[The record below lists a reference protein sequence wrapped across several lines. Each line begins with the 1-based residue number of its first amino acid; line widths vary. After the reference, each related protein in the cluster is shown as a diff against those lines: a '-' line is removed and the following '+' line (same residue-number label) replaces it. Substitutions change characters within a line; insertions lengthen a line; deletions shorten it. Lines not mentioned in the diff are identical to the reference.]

1 MKLLRIEPLE
11 PLVLS
16 RNPIVGPEF
25 LTGFH
30 RVLGAPLPTTIAGLL
45 GNMLGVTITGVS
57 RVLEALERLVSQL
70 ESRGCKSPIVKGPL
84 FQFKELETREPYV
97 YLGELYTPI
106 GRVKVEK
113 EAPHVGRL
121 PYVDATDCRECV
133 KLLVDERV
141 GIKLLRGYGSDDKVV
156 HLGHMF
162 SYSTPLYETLDG
174 KRVTPVI
181 LYSVSCNVKVEGVYR
196 VGGEGRL
203 AKVTIEDMPREL
215 EEAFEKLVSPL
226 EAERIEDNRVY
237 IALTP
242 IPVATTNNQLQVDT
256 NTPGLEFVKSI
267 VGVTPVKTKPTTA
280 AELVRAVKRKVE
292 RLNLGYSEAV
302 GARRPQILSL
312 PVGTIVKARK
322 PAKPPAKTIETLWRI
337 GYATLLPALL

>member
-1 MKLLRIEPLE
+1 MKLLKIEPLE

-16 RNPIVGPEF
+16 RNPIIGPEF

-57 RVLEALERLVSQL
+57 GVLEALERLVSQL
-70 ESRGCKSPIVKGPL
+70 ESRGCRSPIVKGPL
-84 FQFKELETREPYV
+84 FQFKELEVEEPYA

-106 GRVKVEK
+106 GRIKVEK
-113 EAPHVGRL
+113 EAPYVGRL
-121 PYVDATDCRECV
+121 PYVDATDCQKCV

-141 GIKLLRGYGSDDKVV
+141 GVKLLRGHGSDDKIV
-156 HLGHMF
+156 HLGYMF

-174 KRVTPVI
+174 TRVTPVI
-181 LYSVSCNVKVEGVYR
+181 LYSVSCNAKVDGVYR

-203 AKVTIEDMPREL
+203 AKVTIEDTPREL
-215 EEAFEKLVSPL
+215 KEVFEKLVNPL
-226 EAERIEDNRVY
+226 EAEMIEDNRVY

-242 IPVATTNNQLQVDT
+242 IPIAPANNQLQVDT

-267 VGVTPVKTKPTTA
+267 VGITPVKTKPATA
-280 AELVRAVKRKVE
+280 AELVRAVKRRVE
-292 RLNLGYSEAV
+292 RLSLGYSEAL
-302 GARRPQILSL
+302 GARRPQILAL

-322 PAKPPAKTIETLWRI
+322 PAKPPVRIIETLWRI
-337 GYATLLPALL
+337 GYATLLPT